1 MLSLVDDLESGE
13 VNLTEAIVG
22 TGVSNDGLWV
32 VPLVEGEQEDPPV
45 ESFDPLLA
53 DSFDLDLRFCIN

>member
-1 MLSLVDDLESGE
+1 MLSLVDDLEPGDVDFTE
-13 VNLTEAIVG
+13 VIVG
-22 TGVSNDGLWV
+22 MGVSNDGLL
-32 VPLVEGEQEDPPV
+32 PLVEGEQEDPPS